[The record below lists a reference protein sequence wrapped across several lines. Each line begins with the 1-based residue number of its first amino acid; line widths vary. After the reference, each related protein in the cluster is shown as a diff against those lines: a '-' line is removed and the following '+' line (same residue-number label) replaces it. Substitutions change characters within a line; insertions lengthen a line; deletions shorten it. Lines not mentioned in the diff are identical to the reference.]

1 MDRQARFPLRRCG
14 EAAVWFRFMV
24 PRSTR
29 TACWTSWLLLL
40 LLAGGSRPVSAAP
53 RVVALL
59 VPGLRADDLT
69 RPEVPTLRRLMM
81 RGASGWML
89 CRAARVTDTR
99 LLRPDGRET
108 TASLLLTLGAGAR
121 AVAGPEAAALTD
133 PTSSPSAR
141 RAALQALQARNARLA
156 YPVPPGA
163 LGDTLHAA
171 NLRTALL
178 GNADAESPDR
188 TALLL
193 VMDSAG
199 RVDFA
204 GSRPN
209 RNWDDATAPYGFRAD
224 TRAIL
229 ADYDALPSETA
240 FCALVFGDLARA
252 DRYAPLCLPA
262 LAAAHRAAAL
272 RALEG
277 FLAALYSR
285 LQAER
290 ARHPLRLF
298 VLAPG
303 PADSTTDRRDR
314 LAPILAWGEG
324 VPQGT
329 LTSAS
334 TRWPGLVV
342 NTDFLP
348 TVAAW
353 LRLPPPPGGTGRP
366 MMSVPTLTER
376 YPTPERLRAAHDL
389 LLLTVRQQNV
399 LGGLPT
405 VQMLLVLAGMVALYR
420 RRWPALVPAL
430 AIAIVSL
437 PLGMLLLPPIAPDS
451 VWGASALLA
460 VCTLALAG
468 LAWTRACAE
477 RSVQPLFYGLCAL
490 LLAVI
495 LLDLLTGSHLLRQ
508 AWMSYSVVEGA
519 RFYGIGNEYM
529 GAVIGAGCALLG
541 SKAWGAGRWALG
553 GMLLL
558 ALLLVMGAPQFGAKV
573 GAIPSAGV
581 GFGAA
586 LLTLW
591 RGRVRFR
598 ELLAILLALALLLGG
613 FALWDVRFH
622 AGTQSHLARAVSG
635 AGGGSLLAIAVR
647 KLALEGYL
655 LLHSPWSATLA
666 VSAFGLWRLMRAT
679 PAVSVSP
686 VEKAVLAGLIAGA
699 ATSLLCNDSG
709 VTAAALIFLYGWAWA
724 SVEGVGCGV

>member
-1 MDRQARFPLRRCG
+1 VA
-14 EAAVWFRFMV
+14 
-24 PRSTR
+24 
-29 TACWTSWLLLL
+29 
-40 LLAGGSRPVSAAP
+40 AAP
-53 RVVALL
+53 RVVALI

-81 RGASGWML
+81 QGASGWMV

-121 AVAGPEAAALTD
+121 AVTGPEAAALTD
-133 PTSSPSAR
+133 PTSSPAAQMAAR
-141 RAALQALQARNARLA
+141 ERLKARNARLA
-156 YPVPPGA
+156 YPVPVGA

-171 NLRTALL
+171 HFQTALI
-178 GNADAESPDR
+178 GNTDAESPDR

-199 RVDFA
+199 RVDIA
-204 GSRPN
+204 GRLHHN
-209 RNWDDATAPYGFRAD
+209 RDDVTAPYGFREDISAM
-224 TRAIL
+224 L
-229 ADYDALPSETA
+229 ADYDVLPSDTA

-252 DRYAPLCLPA
+252 DRYEPLCLPA

-272 RALEG
+272 RALDSL
-277 FLAALYSR
+277 LAALGPR
-285 LQAER
+285 LRAER

-303 PADSTTDRRDR
+303 PADSTTDRLDR

-334 TRWPGLVV
+334 TRRPGLVV

-348 TVAAW
+348 TVTDF
-353 LRLPPPPGGTGRP
+353 LRLPPPPGMTGRP
-366 MMSVPTLTER
+366 MTSAPALTER
-376 YPTPERLRAAHDL
+376 IPTPERLRAAHDTL
-389 LLLTVRQQNV
+389 LQTARQQNA

-405 VQMLLVLAGMVALYR
+405 VQMLLVLAGMAARSR
-420 RRWPALVPAL
+420 RRWPALVPAT

-437 PLGMLLLPPIAPDS
+437 PPGMLLLPPIAPGS
-451 VWGASALLA
+451 VWGAGALLA
-460 VCTLALAG
+460 VFTLTLAGFAWKLA
-468 LAWTRACAE
+468 RAR
-477 RSVQPLFYGLCAL
+477 RSVLPLFYGLCAL
-490 LLAVI
+490 LPSAI

-529 GAVIGAGCALLG
+529 GAVIGAACVLLG
-541 SKAWGAGRWALG
+541 SRTLGVGRWALG
-553 GMLLL
+553 GIWML
-558 ALLLVMGAPQFGAKV
+558 ALLLAMGAPQFGAKV

-581 GFGAA
+581 GFGVA
-586 LLTLW
+586 LLVRW

-598 ELLAILLALALLLGG
+598 EGMVILIALALLLGG
-613 FALWDVRFH
+613 FALWDLHFH
-622 AGTQSHLARAVSG
+622 AGPQSHLARAFSG
-635 AGGGSLLAIAVR
+635 AGGGSLLAIAFR

-666 VSAFGLWRLMRAT
+666 VSAVGLWWLWRAH
-679 PAVSVSP
+679 PDLFASL
-686 VEKAVLAGLIAGA
+686 EAKAVLAGLVAGA
-699 ATSLLCNDSG
+699 AASLLCNDSG

-724 SVEGVGCGV
+724 AVRWRASGIGS